1 MIAVI
6 NSVNCIRSPVPGTY
20 IKIMIIDL
28 NLKGRQVVIAGGGR
42 EATKKAEA
50 ILSQDCEIFVHAEN
64 FSVEIVQW
72 QKEGKLK
79 VQKGALSGGEF
90 LKNYDRLILVMAA
103 TDDKTLNRKIV
114 DFAKQLRCYAYAVD
128 DPDVS
133 DFNHPAVMNFHDTV
147 QVAISTGGKS
157 PLMAKTLKQKIQPV
171 LEQCIRQDDILKIEL
186 QGRLRKEAMKILPTS
201 DARKQFLM
209 SILENEEINRFLEQ
223 NDITAA
229 ETLALNLLDKF

>member
-1 MIAVI
+1 
-6 NSVNCIRSPVPGTY
+6 
-20 IKIMIIDL
+20 MIIDL

-50 ILSQDCEIFVHAEN
+50 ILSQKCEIFVHAES
-64 FSVEIVQW
+64 FSNDLTLWE
-72 QKEGKLK
+72 KSGKVRLMS
-79 VQKGALSGGEF
+79 GHFSGGDF

-114 DFAKQLRCYAYAVD
+114 DYAKQLRCYAYAVD
-128 DPDVS
+128 DPEVS
-133 DFNHPAVMNFHDTV
+133 DFSHPSVMSFHDTV

-171 LEQCIRQDDILKIEL
+171 LQQCIQQEDILKIEL
-186 QGRLRKEAMKILPTS
+186 QSKLRRKSINSIPTPEN
-201 DARKQFLM
+201 RKQFLT
-209 SILENEEINRFLEQ
+209 SILTNTEINQFLEKG
-223 NDITAA
+223 DITAA